1 MFHRERERGRRKG
14 RSLRTRRYDFSF
26 NNHDGTIP
34 ARRITLP
41 TRVSNEY
48 LHSPYEINGHDSLP
62 FSPALLVSFFFFFFF
77 LLRLYLC
84 SPVHESI
91 AILRSSFNYMY
102 FFFFFTISQSVVST
116 YSRVAKLLM
125 TRSYRTSPTPH
136 REKLRLNDPGENIP
150 RLTTARRFIFSTTI
164 RINIVQTIFPLG
176 AEFVGSFVIRAAKEM
191 SGDGGLWWWW
201 WTLFGLGKGRVKTFD
216 MRVRPWHPFARQE
229 RERESN
235 RKAKLSHASA
245 CHS

>member
-1 MFHRERERGRRKG
+1 
-14 RSLRTRRYDFSF
+14 
-26 NNHDGTIP
+26 
-34 ARRITLP
+34 
-41 TRVSNEY
+41 
-48 LHSPYEINGHDSLP
+48 
-62 FSPALLVSFFFFFFF
+62 
-77 LLRLYLC
+77 
-84 SPVHESI
+84 
-91 AILRSSFNYMY
+91 MY
-102 FFFFFTISQSVVST
+102 FVFFFFTISQSVVST

-125 TRSYRTSPTPH
+125 TWSYRTSPTPH

-150 RLTTARRFIFSTTI
+150 RLTTGRRFIFSTTI

-191 SGDGGLWWWW
+191 SGDGGSWWWWWWW

>member
-1 MFHRERERGRRKG
+1 MTAQYPRDESHFQ
-14 RSLRTRRYDFSF
+14 
-26 NNHDGTIP
+26 
-34 ARRITLP
+34 
-41 TRVSNEY
+41 RVSNEY
-48 LHSPYEINGHDSLP
+48 LHSPYEINGHGSLP
-62 FSPALLVSFFFFFFF
+62 FSPALLVFFFFF
-77 LLRLYLC
+77 LLLLRFVFTFARPFANP
-84 SPVHESI
+84 SQFS
-91 AILRSSFNYMY
+91 ALRSIICIS

-125 TRSYRTSPTPH
+125 TWSYRTSPTPH

-150 RLTTARRFIFSTTI
+150 RLTTGRRFIFSTTI

-191 SGDGGLWWWW
+191 SGDGGSWWWW
-201 WTLFGLGKGRVKTFD
+201 WWWWRTLFGLGKGRVKTFD